1 MGMSILVTG
10 GAGYIGSTLV
20 PLLLSRGFRATV
32 LDNFMYGIEPL
43 LHVASHPAL
52 RIVRGDVRNQ
62 KLVGEE
68 VAKHDA
74 VIHLAAIVG
83 HPACSR
89 DPVAAQTI
97 NVGGTEN
104 VCRSLAKGQ
113 RLIHASTGSVY
124 GKVDGLC
131 TENTPLSP
139 LTLYGET
146 KASAEQTAL
155 AAGGV
160 CLRLAT
166 AFGVSPRFRM
176 DLLVHDLAYMAV
188 TQRQAILYE
197 PGARRTFL
205 HVRDMTAAFLV
216 ALEHH
221 DELAGGCF
229 NVGDESLNLTKAEV
243 AKAIQD
249 QAPFHI
255 YETGVGA
262 DADARDYAVSY
273 ARFRDL
279 GFRPQVDMAEGLTE
293 VLKIVRAL
301 EIRTHWR
308 NA

>member
-1 MGMSILVTG
+1 
-10 GAGYIGSTLV
+10 
-20 PLLLSRGFRATV
+20 V
-32 LDNFMYGIEPL
+32 LDTFMYGIEPL
-43 LHVASHPAL
+43 LHVADHPSL
-52 RIVRGDVRNQ
+52 RIVRGDVRDAR
-62 KLVGEE
+62 LVREE
-68 VAKHDA
+68 LAKHEA

-89 DPVAAQTI
+89 DPIAARTT
-97 NVGGTEN
+97 NAGGTEN
-104 VCRSLAKGQ
+104 ICRGIAKGQ

-131 TENTPLSP
+131 TEETPLNP

-146 KASAEQTAL
+146 KASAEQTVL

-176 DLLVHDLAYMAV
+176 DLLVHDLAHMAL
-188 TQRQAILYE
+188 TQRQAVLYE
-197 PGARRTFL
+197 PGARRSFL
-205 HVRDMTAAFLV
+205 HVRDMATAFLV

-243 AKAIQD
+243 ARSIQA
-249 QAPFHI
+249 QVPFQI
-255 YETGVGA
+255 DESGVGA

-273 ARFRDL
+273 TRFREL
-279 GFRPQVDMAEGLTE
+279 GFRPGIGMAEGLGGI
-293 VLKIVRAL
+293 LKILRAL